1 MKSWAPLKVG
11 DLVDVVA
18 PGFSTTNDKLQAGV
32 EFLKKLGLR
41 VRVPQDLFAP
51 DVVCANTDAARFA
64 QFKKALLAKDS
75 KAIWCVRAGYGSIRI
90 IEKIAKIK
98 APRNPKLFVGYS
110 DACTIHNY
118 LNQFWKW
125 PTLHAPLLDKL
136 GQHTLPLEQVNE
148 LFEVVFGNREK
159 VRFEG
164 LEPLNAM
171 ARRRQKVRG
180 AVVGGNLVVTQSH
193 LGTPFARSPK
203 GQILVFEDTGE
214 RGYRVDRCLKH
225 LEMAG
230 YFRGVKAI
238 VFGDFIGGQEPD
250 GTSKVNAVIERFAR
264 EQKTPVFRG
273 LEMGHGERQRPVPLG
288 SIAELIA
295 GPAASLAISAG
306 WALTRK

>member
-148 LFEVVFGNREK
+148 LLEVVFGNREK

-193 LGTPFARSPK
+193 VGTPFARSPK

-264 EQKTPVFRG
+264 ERKTPVFRG